1 MLIRDIIWDFLSM
14 FSILISVFTFIF
26 GFFTGKKYEQH
37 KINYNSTSKKKA
49 SILGG
54 KNNSINQ

>member
-1 MLIRDIIWDFLSM
+1 MLNKDIIWDLLSK
-14 FSILISVFTFIF
+14 FSILISIFTFIC

-37 KINYNSTSKKKA
+37 KINLTKKKA
-49 SILGG
+49 NIFGG